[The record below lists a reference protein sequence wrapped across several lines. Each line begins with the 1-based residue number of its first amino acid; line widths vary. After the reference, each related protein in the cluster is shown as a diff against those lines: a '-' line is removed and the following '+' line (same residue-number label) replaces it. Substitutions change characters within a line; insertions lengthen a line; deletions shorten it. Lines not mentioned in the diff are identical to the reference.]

1 MQKIA
6 RKHMRARQCKF
17 LAWKKNVLEH
27 FETNDADWAKVKL
40 SLSKLI
46 RQIQFKYSMKFK

>member
-6 RKHMRARQCKF
+6 REHMRARQCKF

-46 RQIQFKYSMKFK
+46 RQIQFKYSMIFK